1 MATVKFKKKRR
12 VGLFCWLDQNKL
24 QPTWTEAAGRQL
36 HSLAE
41 PQEGYAEGQVR
52 KPRLWWP
59 QNGLNQ
65 THSQHFSWNFPNK
78 DDHLLGGDSCV
89 GAVPKEKERQ
99 RGSGGHAVTFE
110 VRFESC
116 RK

>member
-36 HSLAE
+36 HSLAD
-41 PQEGYAEGQVR
+41 PQEGHAEGQVR

-89 GAVPKEKERQ
+89 GAVPKEKE
-99 RGSGGHAVTFE
+99 
-110 VRFESC
+110 
-116 RK
+116 